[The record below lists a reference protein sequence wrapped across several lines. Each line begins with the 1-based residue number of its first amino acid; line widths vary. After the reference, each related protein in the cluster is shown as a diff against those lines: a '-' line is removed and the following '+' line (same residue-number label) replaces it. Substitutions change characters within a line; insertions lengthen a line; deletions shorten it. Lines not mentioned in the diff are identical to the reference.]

1 MSMDT
6 KPIQRRKSAEKRK
19 EKFLRVRVSD
29 QQKELIDTAANLAGI
44 TVSAWVLER
53 LLQIAR
59 KEVAARTRPP

>member
-1 MSMDT
+1 MDT